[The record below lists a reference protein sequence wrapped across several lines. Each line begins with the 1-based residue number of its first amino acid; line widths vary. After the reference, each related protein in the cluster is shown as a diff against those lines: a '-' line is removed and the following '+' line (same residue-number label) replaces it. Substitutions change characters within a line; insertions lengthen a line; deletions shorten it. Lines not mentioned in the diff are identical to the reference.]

1 MVAAPDVFM
10 VFSLLFSHRLTLIK
24 QIAAAVHYKQATK
37 IMMACCQKSSAI
49 PTQQQSLSTS

>member
-37 IMMACCQKSSAI
+37 MMACCQKSSAI